1 VAKQSNRERERERE
15 RLLLP
20 AVAVATGI
28 ALAALALAATIA
40 AQDPV
45 VGAFLGS
52 REGTGWGDI
61 ESVCVVLS
69 QYWLLIDMTCK
80 KFS

>member
-1 VAKQSNRERERERE
+1 MFS
-15 RLLLP
+15 P
-20 AVAVATGI
+20 AVAVATGT

-52 REGTGWGDI
+52 RDETGQGIVSRCDS
-61 ESVCVVLS
+61 E
-69 QYWLLIDMTCK
+69 Y
-80 KFS
+80 

>member
-1 VAKQSNRERERERE
+1 
-15 RLLLP
+15 
-20 AVAVATGI
+20 VAVATGI

-52 REGTGWGDI
+52 RDRTGWGDI
-61 ESVCVVLS
+61 ESVCVVLN
-69 QYWLLIDMTCK
+69 QYWLLIDLTCK
-80 KFS
+80 

>member
-1 VAKQSNRERERERE
+1 METERRIYEREEHRDTA
-15 RLLLP
+15 LP
-20 AVAVATGI
+20 VVTAATGI

-52 REGTGWGDI
+52 GDGI
-61 ESVCVVLS
+61 MVVNVGVAA
-69 QYWLLIDMTCK
+69 
-80 KFS
+80 

>member
-1 VAKQSNRERERERE
+1 MFS
-15 RLLLP
+15 P
-20 AVAVATGI
+20 AVAVATGT

-52 REGTGWGDI
+52 RDGTGQGIVSRCDSEYRLQNVDKDRLRVHI
-61 ESVCVVLS
+61 GKVC
-69 QYWLLIDMTCK
+69 D
-80 KFS
+80 